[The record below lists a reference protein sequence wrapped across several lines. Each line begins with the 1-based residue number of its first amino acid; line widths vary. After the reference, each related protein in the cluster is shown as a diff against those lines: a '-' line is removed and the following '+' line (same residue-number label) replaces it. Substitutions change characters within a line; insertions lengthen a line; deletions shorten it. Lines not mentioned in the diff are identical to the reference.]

1 MTNKIFLFVYKIRQK
16 NEKST
21 IIEMGKPT
29 RSLTTEYRQ
38 PKQPSVDHRLKF
50 LQKQR

>member
-1 MTNKIFLFVYKIRQK
+1 MTNKSFLFVYKTHQK
-16 NEKST
+16 NEKLT
-21 IIEMGKPT
+21 IIEMGTST

-38 PKQPSVDHRLKF
+38 PKQSSVDHRLKS